1 MPNSDETEMLW
12 GMTLETFLIK
22 TGWDRTY
29 LAWKIGVNECS
40 VTRYLTGSRIPS
52 PDVMVSIYR
61 VTKGKV
67 APNDFYQ
74 LPPKGGL

>member
-1 MPNSDETEMLW
+1 MK
-12 GMTLETFLIK
+12 LETFLSK
-22 TGWDRTY
+22 TGWDRTF

-52 PDVMVSIYR
+52 PDVMVAIYK

-74 LPPKGGL
+74 LPTKAEL